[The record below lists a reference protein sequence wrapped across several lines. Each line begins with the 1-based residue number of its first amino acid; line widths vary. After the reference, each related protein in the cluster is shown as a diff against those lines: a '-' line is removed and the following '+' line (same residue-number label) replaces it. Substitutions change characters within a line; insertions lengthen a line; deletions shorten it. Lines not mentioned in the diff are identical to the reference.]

1 MHHEIIILYGDFLI
15 IIIICLLFDLFF
27 GPLFGHTN
35 RATALPVCLPRT
47 CACPLML
54 AARAARAARALAR
67 AAAPAPA
74 FPVWKQ
80 KENRG
85 KISLARNETLSL
97 GRLTLTRG
105 RES

>member
-1 MHHEIIILYGDFLI
+1 
-15 IIIICLLFDLFF
+15 
-27 GPLFGHTN
+27 
-35 RATALPVCLPRT
+35 
-47 CACPLML
+47 ML

-97 GRLTLTRG
+97 GRLTLTWG